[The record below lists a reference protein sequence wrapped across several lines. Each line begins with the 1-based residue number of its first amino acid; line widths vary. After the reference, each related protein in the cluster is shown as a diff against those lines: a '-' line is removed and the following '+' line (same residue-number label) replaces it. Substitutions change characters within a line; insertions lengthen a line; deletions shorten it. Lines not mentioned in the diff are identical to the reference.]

1 LKAPQEAEAGLFNLK
16 LETRNPKLVSAI
28 MKRKDLYI
36 IFLIAAVIGGFPRL
50 TGGNEYFISLLIF
63 MGINSIMT
71 MGLSLLMGYAGQI
84 SLGHA
89 AFFGLG
95 AYSSGVLTAQY
106 ALHPFGAALS
116 GMGLSAA
123 IAFLVG
129 KPTLRLKGH
138 YMAVATLGFG
148 EIMFILFNELS
159 SLTGGPSG
167 LSGIPSLSFWGTAV
181 EGRGYL
187 YLVWGMVILLLL
199 FSLNVINSRVGRALR
214 AVHGSELA
222 ASAMGVDASHYKVEV
237 FVLSAIYASMA
248 GSLYAHFVTFISP
261 SSFSLMFSIL
271 LLMMVVVGGTET
283 IWGALLG
290 ATFLTL
296 LPEYLRGLEDFE
308 VLAYGAI
315 LMTFL
320 LFMPKGIL
328 EGVGRLL
335 GRHGKAK

>member
-1 LKAPQEAEAGLFNLK
+1 MN
-16 LETRNPKLVSAI
+16 
-28 MKRKDLYI
+28 RKDFYI
-36 IFLIAAVIGGFPRL
+36 ILLIGAVIGIFPWL
-50 TGGNEYFISLLIF
+50 GGGNEYFLTLLVFI
-63 MGINSIMT
+63 GINGMIT

-95 AYSSGVLTAQY
+95 AYSSGVLVTKY
-106 ALHPFGAALS
+106 SFHPLAAFG
-116 GMGLSAA
+116 GGIFLSAL

-148 EIMFILFNELS
+148 EIIFIVFNELS
-159 SLTGGPSG
+159 PLTGGPSG
-167 LSGIPSLSFWGTAV
+167 LSGIPPLTFGGVTI
-181 EGRGYL
+181 EGPLYL
-187 YLVWGMVILLLL
+187 YLVWALVILLLI

-222 ASAMGVDASHYKVEV
+222 AGAMGVDAPKYKLGV
-237 FVLSAIYASMA
+237 FVLSAVYASIA
-248 GSLYAHFVTFISP
+248 GSLYAHFITFISP

-290 ATFLTL
+290 AAVLTL
-296 LPEYLRGLEDFE
+296 LPQYLRVLEDFE

-315 LMTFL
+315 LMAVL

-328 EGVGRLL
+328 VGVRRLFE
-335 GRHGKAK
+335 REKKVT

>member
-1 LKAPQEAEAGLFNLK
+1 MNK
-16 LETRNPKLVSAI
+16 
-28 MKRKDLYI
+28 KDLSLI
-36 IFLIAAVIGGFPRL
+36 LLIVGFIGIFPALV
-50 TGGNEYFISLLIF
+50 GGNEYFLSLLIF
-63 MGINSIMT
+63 IGINGMIT

-95 AYSSGVLTAQY
+95 AYSSGVLTVRY
-106 ALHPFGAALS
+106 AFPPLGAFGVGIFLT
-116 GMGLSAA
+116 GL

-148 EIMFILFNELS
+148 EIVFIIFNELS
-159 SLTGGPSG
+159 ALTGGPSG
-167 LSGIPSLSFWGTAV
+167 LSGIPPLTLWGFRF
-181 EGRGYL
+181 EGSAFL
-187 YLVWGMVILLLL
+187 YLVWALVVFLLV

-222 ASAMGVDASHYKVEV
+222 ASSMGIDASRYKLGV
-237 FVLSAIYASMA
+237 FVLSAVYGSMA
-248 GSLYAHFVTFISP
+248 GSLYAHFITFISP
-261 SSFSLMFSIL
+261 ASFGLMFSIL
-271 LLMMVVVGGTET
+271 LLMMVVVGGSET

-290 ATFLTL
+290 AAVLTL

-315 LMTFL
+315 LMLVL
-320 LFMPKGIL
+320 LFMPRGIL
-328 EGVGRLL
+328 IGMRKLFEKKEADPSRP
-335 GRHGKAK
+335 

>member
-1 LKAPQEAEAGLFNLK
+1 
-16 LETRNPKLVSAI
+16 
-28 MKRKDLYI
+28 MKRKDLYPTL
-36 IFLIAAVIGGFPRL
+36 FIALAVLCLPALPGVNDYILGV
-50 TGGNEYFISLLIF
+50 LIF
-63 MGINSIMT
+63 MGINCIMT

-95 AYSSGVLTAQY
+95 AYSSAILTTQAG
-106 ALHPFGAALS
+106 LHPLWGFTVGIL
-116 GMGLSAA
+116 LSAA
-123 IAFLVG
+123 VAYLVG

-148 EIMFILFNELS
+148 EIIFITFNQLS

-167 LSGIPSLSFWGTAV
+167 LSGIPSLSFWGYPL
-181 EGRGYL
+181 EGGSYL
-187 YLVWGMVILLLL
+187 YIVWGCVLALLI

-222 ASAMGVDASHYKVEV
+222 AKAMGVDAARYKVQV

-248 GSLYAHFVTFISP
+248 GSLYAHYVTFISP
-261 SSFSLMFSIL
+261 NSFSLMFSIL
-271 LLMMVVVGGTET
+271 LLMMVVVGGAET

-290 ATFLTL
+290 SAVLTL

-315 LMTFL
+315 LTVVL
-320 LFMPKGIL
+320 LFMPRGLL
-328 EGVGRLL
+328 EGGRRAFQRVWK
-335 GRHGKAK
+335 G

>member
-1 LKAPQEAEAGLFNLK
+1 
-16 LETRNPKLVSAI
+16 
-28 MKRKDLYI
+28 MKKNDRYI
-36 IFLIAAVIGGFPRL
+36 ILILALGIILFPWL
-50 TGGNEYFISLLIF
+50 GGGNEYFLSLLVF
-63 MGINSIMT
+63 MGINGLIT

-95 AYSSGVLTAQY
+95 AYSSGVLTTKY
-106 ALHPFGAALS
+106 SMPPLGALGVGIL
-116 GMGLSAA
+116 LSAL

-148 EIMFILFNELS
+148 EIMFIVFNELS

-167 LSGIPSLSFWGTAV
+167 LSGIPSLVLGGIV
-181 EGRGYL
+181 IEGRAYL
-187 YLVWGMVILLLL
+187 YFVWALVILLLI
-199 FSLNVINSRVGRALR
+199 FSLNMINSRVGRALR

-222 ASAMGVDASHYKVEV
+222 AGAMGVDASKYKLGV
-237 FVLSAIYASMA
+237 FVLSGVYASIA

-283 IWGALLG
+283 IWGALMG
-290 ATFLTL
+290 AGLLTL
-296 LPEYLRGLEDFE
+296 LPEYLRALEDFE

-315 LMTFL
+315 LMAVL
-320 LFMPKGIL
+320 LFMPRGVLVGIRRLFESKGK
-328 EGVGRLL
+328 V
-335 GRHGKAK
+335 K

>member
-1 LKAPQEAEAGLFNLK
+1 MKHKDLGIVIGILAGIGLFPWL
-16 LETRNPKLVSAI
+16 A
-28 MKRKDLYI
+28 
-36 IFLIAAVIGGFPRL
+36 
-50 TGGNEYFISLLIF
+50 GGNEYFISLLIF
-63 MGINSIMT
+63 MGINGMLT

-89 AFFGLG
+89 AFFGIG
-95 AYSSGVLTAQY
+95 AYSSGILTTHYSLAPL
-106 ALHPFGAALS
+106 AAFLFGIF
-116 GMGLSAA
+116 LSAA
-123 IAFLVG
+123 VAYLVG

-148 EIMFILFNELS
+148 EIMFIVFNELS

-167 LSGIPSLSFWGTAV
+167 LSGIPPLTFGGIPLEA
-181 EGRGYL
+181 RGYL
-187 YLVWGMVILLLL
+187 YLVWGTVVLLLL

-222 ASAMGVDASHYKVEV
+222 ANVLGVDASYYKVQV

-248 GSLYAHFVTFISP
+248 GSLYAHFITFISP

-290 ATFLTL
+290 AAILTL

-315 LMTFL
+315 LMGAL

-328 EGVGRLL
+328 DGARKLWEKRMKVR
-335 GRHGKAK
+335 

>member
-1 LKAPQEAEAGLFNLK
+1 MVMKPKDAYILF
-16 LETRNPKLVSAI
+16 
-28 MKRKDLYI
+28 I
-36 IFLIAAVIGGFPRL
+36 IAFGIGVFPWL
-50 TGGNEYFISLLIF
+50 TGRNQYFISLLVF
-63 MGINSIMT
+63 MGINGLIT

-95 AYSSGVLTAQY
+95 AYSSGVLTVQY
-106 ALHPFGAALS
+106 
-116 GMGLSAA
+116 GLSPIVGFLLGILLSATV
-123 IAFLVG
+123 AFLVG
-129 KPTLRLKGH
+129 MPTLRLKGH

-148 EIMFILFNELS
+148 EIVFILFNELS
-159 SLTGGPSG
+159 FLTGGPSG
-167 LSGIPSLSFWGTAV
+167 LSGIPALSFAGLPLEGTS
-181 EGRGYL
+181 YL
-187 YLVWGMVILLLL
+187 YLVWALVILFLL

-222 ASAMGVDASHYKVEV
+222 AGTMGVDAARYKVQV
-237 FVLSAIYASMA
+237 FVLSAVYASLG
-248 GSLYAHFVTFISP
+248 GSLYAHFISFISP

-290 ATFLTL
+290 AAVLTL

-315 LMTFL
+315 LMAVL

-328 EGVGRLL
+328 EGLHRL
-335 GRHGKAK
+335 GAKAVRRS